1 MALKKLIQIDETFP
15 VIKKSRLGAAPPA
28 EDVLDNVGERELT
41 SRSAAPPVDTA
52 PRNDG
57 ALPSDE
63 CTDANSPRVSAP
75 KKRERA
81 ARRAGQGVA
90 RDGAIY
96 GRRYRKT
103 GRGFQFGARV
113 TPEFADGIK
122 ATAAAR
128 NMTIGELLE
137 EMRGIYDSIQALAE
151 ERKQSA
157 GDVLAELKKHTAVF

>member
-28 EDVLDNVGERELT
+28 EDVLDNVGEREPVV
-41 SRSAAPPVDTA
+41 RGAAPPIEP
-52 PRNDG
+52 PRIDG
-57 ALPSDE
+57 DAITQEGGDE
-63 CTDANSPRVSAP
+63 TTPRSGAP

-81 ARRAGQGVA
+81 ARRTGQGGV
-90 RDGAIY
+90 RDSSIY

-151 ERKQSA
+151 ERKLSTR
-157 GDVLAELKKHTAVF
+157 DVLAELKNKK

>member
-28 EDVLDNVGERELT
+28 DDVMDNVGEREPPSRQAAPAVDAMPRGDGELT
-41 SRSAAPPVDTA
+41 S
-52 PRNDG
+52 
-57 ALPSDE
+57 DE
-63 CTDANSPRVSAP
+63 SGDANAPRVSAP

-81 ARRAGQGVA
+81 ARRTGQGGA
-90 RDGAIY
+90 RDSAIY

-137 EMRGIYDSIQALAE
+137 EMRVIYDSIQALAE
-151 ERKQSA
+151 DRKQSPS
-157 GDVLAELKKHTAVF
+157 DILTELKKHNAAP